1 MKALL
6 TGICLFIQL
15 SCFAQTA
22 LSISASRIFFAAGGS
37 KEEIF
42 IIKNPNKQD
51 TLEIELSFQDW
62 DYDSIG
68 NNRIYPAGELAIS
81 LANYLSIRSGNYI
94 TLAPGATD
102 TIRLAVQTIPTDSI
116 PVRTAM
122 LYLAQINK
130 VNTNIAS
137 SAIKMFVQ
145 MGIKIYYKNSG
156 YPMPEIQLS
165 NFSLVGRNQ
174 ENKSLKLSFHNKGN
188 IWLDGNIQ
196 YELLNLDTRE
206 MIKLG
211 KTEFFSL
218 PADKQQVK
226 IDLPMNL
233 KPGNY
238 KAYAFVEPLTNN
250 GINNLELIFTN

>member
-1 MKALL
+1 MKVLL
-6 TGICLFIQL
+6 TSIYIFI
-15 SCFAQTA
+15 SFNCYAQATI
-22 LSISASRIFFAAGGS
+22 SVSASRIYFAAGGS

-42 IIKNPNKQD
+42 IIKNPNKHD

-68 NNRIYPAGELAIS
+68 SNRIYPVGELATS

-102 TIRLAVQTIPTDSI
+102 TIRLAVLQTVPTDSI

-130 VNTNIAS
+130 VNINTAS
-137 SAIKMFVQ
+137 SAINMFVQ
-145 MGIKIYYKNSG
+145 MGIKIYYKNSE

-165 NFSLVGRNQ
+165 NFNLVGRNQ

-188 IWLDGNIQ
+188 IWLDGIIQ

-211 KTEFFSL
+211 KTEF
-218 PADKQQVK
+218 
-226 IDLPMNL
+226 
-233 KPGNY
+233 
-238 KAYAFVEPLTNN
+238 
-250 GINNLELIFTN
+250 